1 MREYAPLTLAP
12 LAPGARVAEPRPPG
26 RVTLDDPAF
35 AVMTDLREVSAAV
48 TTPEESIGQA
58 HAVMIR
64 RGVRLLFVI
73 GPSALGA
80 PPAGTGLAIV
90 GVITA
95 TDLLGEKPMRFMQ
108 SHGVAHAEISV
119 EDIMTP
125 AEKLEALSLLDVS
138 QMRVGHIVAT
148 LKSVRRQHLMVAE
161 ENGRRV
167 RGLFSASQVARQ
179 LGMELQTFEVAQ
191 SFADIEAALVR

>member
-1 MREYAPLTLAP
+1 MREYSPLTLT
-12 LAPGARVAEPRPPG
+12 LLEQGARVAAPMTPG

-35 AVMTDLREVSAAV
+35 SVMTDLREVSAAT
-48 TTPEESIGQA
+48 TTPEETMGQA
-58 HAVMIR
+58 HAQMIR
-64 RGVRLLFVI
+64 RGVRLLFVLD
-73 GPSALGA
+73 PSGA
-80 PPAGTGLAIV
+80 VV

-108 SHGVAHAEISV
+108 SRGVSHAQIQV

-125 AEKLEALSLLDVS
+125 ASMLEALTLIDVA

-148 LKSVRRQHLMVAE
+148 LKKVRRQHLMVAE
-161 ENGRRV
+161 EGGRRI